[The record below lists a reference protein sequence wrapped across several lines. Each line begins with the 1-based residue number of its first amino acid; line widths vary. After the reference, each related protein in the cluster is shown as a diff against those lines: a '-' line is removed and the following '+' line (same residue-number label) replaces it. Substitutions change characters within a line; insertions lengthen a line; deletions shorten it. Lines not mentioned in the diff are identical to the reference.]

1 MPPERPARPFT
12 ELLDRTITE
21 QSRSL
26 AQVAKLVDKAAEQD
40 GQKLATTKQQV
51 YRWRH
56 GPQVPEPQTVRW
68 LAVALNQPVEEFAV
82 AAHRQRQLLKT
93 PLQPRPTSAA
103 TTGELIDREP
113 EATGPTGP
121 ASTPPVD
128 PPMTAL
134 VVGLRARTPG
144 TADQAGMAPGQL
156 DVAGQ
161 PAIEQMKALTA
172 VTGSADLQPTRPSG
186 WVAPAELPHGVADF
200 TGRAGELAELR
211 ARLFRP
217 GGAAYGAVLAIDG
230 PPGVGKSAL
239 AVHLAHQVRERFPD
253 AQLFADLRGEQGE
266 GLDPIV
272 VVHQFLR
279 ALGVASE
286 EFPPTLDAAARAYR
300 SRLAGARALIVL
312 DNALDETQA
321 RPLLPGSP
329 TCATLLTSRRPL
341 SGLAE
346 ATSLTLEL
354 LPPADAARM
363 LARAAGNEQ
372 LEGSSA
378 ASAVAAHCGYLPLAL
393 RIAGARL
400 RTRRAWTAET
410 LASLLADERHR
421 LGRLAAGD
429 LAVRASF
436 SLSYQGLD
444 PGSARVFR
452 MLGLLE
458 MPELSTGV
466 AAALTGMALPAV
478 EAALEQLVDAA
489 LLEAMVPGRYRLHD
503 LVRLFARER
512 AEDQEPADARR
523 GAVTAAV
530 GWYLGRVVEAA
541 VLLGPAHS
549 AGRAR
554 VFPDLAA
561 ALEWLE
567 AEREN
572 LVRAVTLADA
582 HGLIASCWQLAD
594 GLFRFY
600 ELRRYLSDWQQVN
613 ETALRA
619 ARRVG
624 DRAVEGRMHNGIGY
638 VYAERSQFDVALEH
652 LEAALAI
659 RDQVGDR
666 AGAGR
671 TLKNLGDVRIGL
683 GQPARALD
691 CYQQAVVIARE
702 VGDRHREGQ
711 ALHGVG
717 VALTELGQLAE
728 AEEQLDQALGIR
740 REVSDQPGEGRTR
753 FQLAN
758 VRRDQGRYPQAQDD
772 YEASLAMLRAVGDR
786 YHEGIVL
793 WQMGVAAQRQGAAP
807 VAHTRWRQ
815 ALAIL
820 DAMGGAEASQ
830 LRQLLAG
837 DQVVGDQA
845 AATPAEPCA

>member
-1 MPPERPARPFT
+1 MPPERPAHPLT

-26 AQVAKLVDKAAEQD
+26 TQVAKLVDKAAEQD

-68 LAVALNQPVEEFAV
+68 LAVALNQPVQEFAV
-82 AAHRQRQLLKT
+82 AAHRQRQLLKAR
-93 PLQPRPTSAA
+93 PQPRPTSAGA
-103 TTGELIDREP
+103 AGELIDRES
-113 EATGPTGP
+113 EETVPTGP
-121 ASTPPVD
+121 AATPPVD

-134 VVGLRARTPG
+134 VVGLRAGTPG
-144 TADQAGMAPGQL
+144 SSDQAGMVPGWL

-161 PAIEQMKALTA
+161 PAMEQVESLTA
-172 VTGSADLQPTRPSG
+172 ATDSAGPQPNHERGHG
-186 WVAPAELPHGVADF
+186 WVAPAELPHDVADF

-217 GGAAYGAVLAIDG
+217 GGSAYGAVLAIDG

-272 VVHQFLR
+272 VLHQFLR

-286 EFPPTLDAAARAYR
+286 ELPPTLDAAARAYR
-300 SRLAGARALIVL
+300 SRLAATRALIVL

-329 TCATLLTSRRPL
+329 TCATLLTSRSPL
-341 SGLAE
+341 PGLAE
-346 ATSLTLEL
+346 ATALTLDL

-372 LEGSSA
+372 LEDSSA
-378 ASAVAAHCGYLPLAL
+378 ANAVAAHCGYLPLAL

-421 LGRLAAGD
+421 LGRLATGD

-444 PGSARVFR
+444 PGTARVFR
-452 MLGLLE
+452 LPGLLD
-458 MPELSTGV
+458 MPEISIGV

-478 EAALEQLVDAA
+478 EAALEQLVDTA
-489 LLEAMVPGRYRLHD
+489 LLEAMVPSRYRFHD

-512 AEDQEPADARR
+512 AEDEEPAEARL

-541 VLLGPAHS
+541 ALLGPAHL
-549 AGRAR
+549 AGGAR

-572 LVRAVTLADA
+572 LVRVVALADA
-582 HGLIASCWQLAD
+582 HDLIAPCWQLAD
-594 GLFRFY
+594 ALFRFY
-600 ELRRYLSDWQQVN
+600 ELRRYLPDWQQVN

-619 ARRVG
+619 ARRVR

-638 VYAERSQFDVALEH
+638 VYAELSQFDEALEH
-652 LEAALAI
+652 LQAALAI
-659 RDQVGDR
+659 RCEVGDR

-683 GQPARALD
+683 RQPTRALD

-717 VALTELGQLAE
+717 VALTELGQLTE
-728 AEEQLDQALGIR
+728 AEERLGQALGIR

-753 FQLAN
+753 FRLAN
-758 VRRDQGRYPQAQDD
+758 VRRDQGRYTQAQ
-772 YEASLAMLRAVGDR
+772 
-786 YHEGIVL
+786 
-793 WQMGVAAQRQGAAP
+793 
-807 VAHTRWRQ
+807 
-815 ALAIL
+815 
-820 DAMGGAEASQ
+820 
-830 LRQLLAG
+830 
-837 DQVVGDQA
+837 
-845 AATPAEPCA
+845 AATPRRRTTTRRALPCCARSATATTKGSSCGSWAWPPSARVQRRWRTPDGARRWRSWTRWAARRPASSVSSS